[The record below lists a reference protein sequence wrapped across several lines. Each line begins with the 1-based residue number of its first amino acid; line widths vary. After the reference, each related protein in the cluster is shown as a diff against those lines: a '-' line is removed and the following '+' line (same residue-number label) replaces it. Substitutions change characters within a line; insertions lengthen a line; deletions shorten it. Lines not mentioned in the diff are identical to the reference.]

1 MIRSPSRVLLFLL
14 STVVVAA
21 ILAAQPARPLDLEYR
36 ETAERLIGAAMAD
49 TAGFDKLAYLT
60 TRIGHRLSGS
70 PGLEQAVVWV
80 AGQMKADGLDNV
92 RTQPVKV
99 PHWVRGRESAQVV
112 APVVRPI
119 GMLGL
124 GGSIA
129 TPPDGIT
136 APVVVVGTYGELD
149 ALGADKVKGRI
160 VLYDMRWEG
169 YGQSVTYRSSGP
181 SRAARLGA
189 VAALVRSVTP
199 RSLYTP
205 HTGALS
211 YDAAVPRIPAA
222 AITVEDAAWI
232 RQMTAMGQDVRVQ
245 LRMEAGTRPDADSA
259 NVMGEIIGV
268 DRPDEVVVIGGHL
281 DSWDVGQGAHD
292 DGSGVVAA
300 WQAVALM
307 KQLGLK
313 PRRTIRV
320 VAWTN
325 EENGTRGGDAY
336 RDALGTAVDKH
347 VAAIEMDEGAERP
360 VGFAYSILGTGNSA
374 PRVLSATAKLR
385 EIARLLDGIGA
396 GGIDV
401 GGGGTDIGPLMQ
413 TGVPGFG
420 LVTVNE
426 RYFDW
431 HHTNADTFDK
441 IDLQDFRKCI
451 ASLAVMAYVLADMPG
466 RL

>member
-1 MIRSPSRVLLFLL
+1 M
-14 STVVVAA
+14 
-21 ILAAQPARPLDLEYR
+21 
-36 ETAERLIGAAMAD
+36 
-49 TAGFDKLAYLT
+49 
-60 TRIGHRLSGS
+60 
-70 PGLEQAVVWV
+70 
-80 AGQMKADGLDNV
+80 
-92 RTQPVKV
+92 
-99 PHWVRGRESAQVV
+99 
-112 APVVRPI
+112 
-119 GMLGL
+119 
-124 GGSIA
+124 
-129 TPPDGIT
+129 
-136 APVVVVGTYGELD
+136 VVVGTFAELEE
-149 ALGADKVKGRI
+149 LGADKVKGRI

-169 YGQSVTYRSSGP
+169 YGESVTYRAAGA
-181 SRAARLGA
+181 SRAARFGA
-189 VAALVRSVTP
+189 VAVLVRSVTA

-205 HTGALS
+205 HTGGLS
-211 YDAAVPRIPAA
+211 YDAAAAKIPAA

-232 RQMTAMGQDVRVQ
+232 RQMTAMGQEVRVQ
-245 LRMEAGTRPDADSA
+245 LRMEAETRPDADSA
-259 NVMGEIIGV
+259 NVMGEIVGV
-268 DRPDEVVVIGGHL
+268 ERPDEVVVLGGHL

-307 KQLGLK
+307 KQLGLT

-336 RDALGTAVDKH
+336 RDALGSAVTSTSPRSRWTKARNVRSALPTVSSGRGTARRGCS
-347 VAAIEMDEGAERP
+347 ARP
-360 VGFAYSILGTGNSA
+360 
-374 PRVLSATAKLR
+374 RRLR

-396 GGIDV
+396 GAIDL
-401 GGGGTDIGPLMQ
+401 GGGGTDIGPLMR

-441 IDLQDFRKCI
+441 IDLQDFRRCI

>member
-1 MIRSPSRVLLFLL
+1 
-14 STVVVAA
+14 
-21 ILAAQPARPLDLEYR
+21 
-36 ETAERLIGAAMAD
+36 
-49 TAGFDKLAYLT
+49 
-60 TRIGHRLSGS
+60 
-70 PGLEQAVVWV
+70 
-80 AGQMKADGLDNV
+80 
-92 RTQPVKV
+92 
-99 PHWVRGRESAQVV
+99 
-112 APVVRPI
+112 
-119 GMLGL
+119 
-124 GGSIA
+124 
-129 TPPDGIT
+129 
-136 APVVVVGTYGELD
+136 
-149 ALGADKVKGRI
+149 
-160 VLYDMRWEG
+160 MRWEG
-169 YGQSVTYRSSGP
+169 YGESVTYRAAGA
-181 SRAARLGA
+181 SRAARFGA
-189 VAALVRSVTP
+189 VAVLVRSVTG

-205 HTGALS
+205 HTGGLG
-211 YDAAVPRIPAA
+211 YDAAAAKIPAA

-232 RQMTAMGQDVRVQ
+232 RNMTAMGQEVRVQ
-245 LRMEAGTRPDADSA
+245 LRMEAETWPDADSA
-259 NVMGEIIGV
+259 NVMGEIVGV
-268 DRPDEVVVIGGHL
+268 ERPDEVVVLGGHL

-307 KQLGLK
+307 KQLGLT

-336 RDALGTAVDKH
+336 RDALGSAVDKH

-360 VGFAYSILGTGNSA
+360 IGFAYSILGTGNSA
-374 PRVLSATAKLR
+374 PRVLGATARLQ

-396 GGIDV
+396 GAIDL
-401 GGGGTDIGPLMQ
+401 GGGGTDIGPLMR

-441 IDLQDFRKCI
+441 IDLQDFRRCI